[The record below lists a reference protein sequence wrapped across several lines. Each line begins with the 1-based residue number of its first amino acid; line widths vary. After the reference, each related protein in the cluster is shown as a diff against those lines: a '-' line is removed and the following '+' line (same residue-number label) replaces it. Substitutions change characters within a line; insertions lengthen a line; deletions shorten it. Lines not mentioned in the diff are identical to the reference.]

1 MDALRSRGCGG
12 GSGVGSPAGT
22 SEIHAR
28 ILKVCLAQGLPVPDA
43 QDVAQEIFVWLAQ
56 TGRSEAADVPWV
68 GAVAEN
74 FVRRYIRRRAVRTAR
89 ESTAAVE
96 QAARPRRDGIA
107 ALESKLVLDKLE
119 KNLPSVEAKLLHL
132 IRRGCTF
139 RESVRVLA
147 IPRGSW
153 SYFET
158 RLVERL
164 KEGLTSGE
172 RPISTS

>member
-1 MDALRSRGCGG
+1 MDALRPGGCGEKIGAGPSG
-12 GSGVGSPAGT
+12 GTPG
-22 SEIHAR
+22 IYAR
-28 ILKVCLAQGLPVPDA
+28 ILRVCASAGLATDDA
-43 QDVAQEIFVWLAQ
+43 QDVAQEIFVWLAR

-74 FVRRYIRRRAVRTAR
+74 FVRRYFRRRAVRTAR
-89 ESTAAVE
+89 ESRSVAE
-96 QAARPRRDGIA
+96 QAARPGRDGIE

-119 KNLPSVEAKLLHL
+119 KNLPLNEAKLLHL

-139 RESVRVLA
+139 REAVRALD

-153 SYFET
+153 SYFER
-158 RLVERL
+158 RLVGHL
-164 KEGLTSGE
+164 KEGLGAGK